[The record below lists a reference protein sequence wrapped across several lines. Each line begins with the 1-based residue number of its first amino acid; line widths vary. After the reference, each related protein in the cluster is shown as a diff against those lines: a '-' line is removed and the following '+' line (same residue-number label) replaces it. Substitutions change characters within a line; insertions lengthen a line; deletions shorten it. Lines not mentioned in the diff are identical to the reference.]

1 MDLLRRIMPRLN
13 RKKSQA
19 PITPGDS
26 RWAAEFD
33 TFKDALSRSAKDV
46 SVWLDIL
53 NKPVETG
60 YAEPLAR
67 IFAMQFAESPHEL
80 DSFLHKLI
88 ETRPLCRM
96 RFLKALSDFFWE
108 NGPIDHALTPSE
120 LYLRDHQQLHLLF
133 RAAEIHGMKGND
145 QQRVRYL
152 EDVIACKAV
161 SAVDW
166 LVVAAALRR
175 LQRWDESFRAY
186 EAGLAVAPEDQN
198 LWRSYAETAAVSGCA
213 GAFVESVRKHQPDVD
228 HIIAEHPPHS
238 AVHFLKL
245 LKRAG
250 ERAIYGR
257 VLDLLIEKMAAKELE
272 FAVDEAVAYI
282 SVATAMN
289 EFDVRDR
296 LCQGLIEQWRATK
309 EEQQYSR
316 AVFRLK
322 LLRLFSLPLV
332 FDTVINDEQF
342 VRDFCEECQNLT
354 LEAIELDDPVV
365 DLGRLSP
372 WVAFYTRAVPHL
384 CPAATAALQALCVR
398 VWPKLM
404 WTAPH
409 LGKWKG
415 RSNRKI
421 RVGFTCLEVMPMISG
436 LMEKLDSTK
445 FEKIFLR
452 PSFPGAVGETARNWL
467 ARADRVVELPANS
480 VYAVQKVIA
489 QEELDVIV
497 AGPSL
502 PMSIY
507 PMMARLAPLQMTI
520 IEPNWC
526 NGFSNVD
533 YYISWASAEP
543 ANFKTYH
550 ANSVALLN
558 NPPYWLEMPVQPK
571 TSSVSVNDVLANAPA
586 HKRIYVCP
594 TSPIKLHP
602 MFDEVLR
609 TLLEKDPEGIVVF
622 LRMEDAVGDSIQ
634 FRMKEAL
641 GALAQRVVFLPTLS
655 PEGAH
660 ALLVAVDCVLDAYPL
675 GGMSSSFI
683 ATAIGTP
690 TVSLPAE
697 IPFGKW
703 MASIYDFIGVDGLTA
718 QTPDQYAE
726 IAYQLASNVEWRM
739 SKAAEIQ
746 AKRSV
751 LIESDAAATEF
762 QDFLL
767 HAIERHYQGR
777 SPADFVRGQWRE

>member
-1 MDLLRRIMPRLN
+1 MPRLN
-13 RKKSQA
+13 RKKSEA

-26 RWAAEFD
+26 RWGAGFE
-33 TFKDALSRSAKDV
+33 TFREALSRSPKDIAL
-46 SVWLDIL
+46 WLAIL
-53 NKPVETG
+53 NTPVEAE
-60 YAEPLAR
+60 YAEPAAR
-67 IFAMQFAESPHEL
+67 IFGTQFAGSPDEL
-80 DSFLHKLI
+80 DSFLHRLI
-88 ETRPLCRM
+88 ERRPLSRS

-120 LYLRDHQQLHLLF
+120 LYLREHQQLHLLF

-145 QQRVRYL
+145 QQRVQYL
-152 EDVIACKAV
+152 EDVVACKAV
-161 SAVDW
+161 SAMDW
-166 LVVAAALRR
+166 LIVAAALRR
-175 LQRWDESFRAY
+175 LQRWDEAFRAH
-186 EAGLAVAPEDQN
+186 EAGLAIAPEDQY
-198 LWRSYAETAAVSGCA
+198 LWRSYAETAAVSGSA
-213 GAFVESVRKHQPDVD
+213 GGFVESVRKHQPDVD
-228 HIIAEHPPHS
+228 DIIAEHPPHS
-238 AVHFLKL
+238 AVHLLKH

-250 ERAIYGR
+250 ERAIYDR
-257 VLDLLIEKMAAKELE
+257 VLDLIIKKIAAEDLEL
-272 FAVDEAVAYI
+272 AVDEATAYI

-289 EFDVRDR
+289 EFDVRDH
-296 LCQGLIEQWRATK
+296 LCQGLIEEWGATK
-309 EEQQYSR
+309 KEEEEQLYSK
-316 AVFRLK
+316 AAFRLK

-332 FDTVINDEQF
+332 FDTVIDDEQF
-342 VRDFCEECQNLT
+342 VRAFCEECQNLS
-354 LEAIELDDPVV
+354 LEAIELNDPVV

-384 CPAATAALQALCVR
+384 YPSAAAALHALCLR
-398 VWPKLM
+398 VWPKLT

-409 LGKWKG
+409 VDEHEGL
-415 RSNRKI
+415 RNRKI
-421 RVGFTCLEVMPMISG
+421 KVGFTCLEVMPMISG
-436 LMEKLDSTK
+436 LMEKLDSSK

-452 PSFPGAVGETARNWL
+452 PSFPGAVGETARNWI
-467 ARADRVVELPANS
+467 ARADRVVELPADS

-489 QEELDVIV
+489 QEQLDIII

-526 NGFSNVD
+526 NGFSNID

-543 ANFKTYH
+543 ADFKTYH

-558 NPPYWLEMPVQPK
+558 NPPYWLEMPVRPK
-571 TSSVSVNDVLANAPA
+571 TSSASVSDVLANAPR

-602 MFDEVLR
+602 KFDEVLKK
-609 TLLEKDPEGIVVF
+609 LLEKDQEGIVVF

-634 FRMKEAL
+634 FRMTEAL
-641 GALAQRVVFLPTLS
+641 GALAQRAVFLPTLT

-660 ALLVAVDCVLDAYPL
+660 ALLSAVDCVLDAYPL

-697 IPFGKW
+697 MPFGKW
-703 MASIYDFIGVDGLTA
+703 MASIYDFIGVEGLTA
-718 QTPDQYAE
+718 QTADQYAE
-726 IAYQLASNVEWRM
+726 IAYHLASNIEWRK

-751 LIESDAAATEF
+751 LIESEAAAKEF

-767 HAIERHYQGR
+767 DAIGRHREGL
-777 SPADFVRGQWRE
+777 SPVDWIGGQWRER